1 MKVKHIIILFLL
13 GYILELLGGYF
24 KIMQLMGAQEVFTV
38 AISLKVVAAVLGV
51 WKMFTIKNSNDI
63 LNA

>member
-38 AISLKVVAAVLGV
+38 AISLKVVAAVLGI

>member
-1 MKVKHIIILFLL
+1 MKVKHIIIIFLL

-24 KIMQLMGAQEVFTV
+24 KIMQLMGAREVFTI
-38 AISLKVVAAVLGV
+38 AISLKVVAAVLGI
-51 WKMFTIKNSNDI
+51 WKMFTIKNTNDI

>member
-38 AISLKVVAAVLGV
+38 AISLKVVAAVWGI
-51 WKMFTIKNSNDI
+51 WKMFTLKNSTDI

>member
-13 GYILELLGGYF
+13 GYILEVLGGYF
-24 KIMQLMGAQEVFTV
+24 KIMQLMGAPEVFTV
-38 AISLKVVAAVLGV
+38 AISLKVVAAILGV

>member
-38 AISLKVVAAVLGV
+38 AISLKVVAAVWGI
-51 WKMFTIKNSNDI
+51 WKMFTLKNSTDI
-63 LNA
+63 FNA

>member
-24 KIMQLMGAQEVFTV
+24 KIMQLMGAPEVFTV
-38 AISLKVVAAVLGV
+38 AISLKVLAAVLGV

-63 LNA
+63 INA